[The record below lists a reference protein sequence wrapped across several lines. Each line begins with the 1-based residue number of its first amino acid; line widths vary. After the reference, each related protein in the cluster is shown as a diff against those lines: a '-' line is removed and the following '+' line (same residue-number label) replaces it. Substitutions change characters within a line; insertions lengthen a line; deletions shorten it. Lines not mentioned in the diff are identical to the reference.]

1 MTEKSLLLILGNQL
15 FPIDNIRSLN
25 PDKVFMAEDLGLSTY
40 EKHHKLKILMIFSA
54 MREKRDELIS
64 NNIDVDYTEIE
75 DPDFNLTFE
84 EKLKKSIKK
93 NSIKNLKVFEIEDKP
108 FEKRIIDFSK
118 KYDLTLTISPSP
130 MFLIKREEFLELK
143 GSSKV
148 IRMGNFYKN
157 VRKKLNILVD
167 EDQKPIGGKWSFDDE
182 NRKKIPK
189 GLDIPDLLEM
199 QISKYVEELKPI
211 ISKKF
216 SNHPGKMG
224 DIWIPFNRVDA
235 LKNLDYFITVKFDN
249 FGTYEDAILS
259 NDSFLFHS
267 ALSPSMNIGL
277 ITPQDVVDRVLD
289 YTKEKEV
296 PLNSVEG
303 FLRQIIGWRE
313 FIRGIYQNYGDQQLE
328 SNFFNFSR
336 SLKDTWY
343 SGDTGIPPLDDA
355 IKFSDRYGYT
365 HHINRL
371 MVISNL
377 MTLSE
382 IDPKNIYKWF
392 MEMYIDSSEWVMV
405 PNVFGMGTFSDGG
418 IFSTKPYV
426 CGSNYLL
433 KMSNYKKG
441 DWCNALDGL
450 YWRFFEKNMLK
461 LQNNPRLAFMRKTFE
476 SMDKSRKV
484 LIFDCAEK
492 FIEDHSY

>member
-75 DPDFNLTFE
+75 DPDFDLTFE

-216 SNHPGKMG
+216 SNHPGKVD

-277 ITPQDVVDRVLD
+277 ITPQDVVNRVLD

-441 DWCNALDGL
+441 DWCNAVDGL

>member
-1 MTEKSLLLILGNQL
+1 
-15 FPIDNIRSLN
+15 
-25 PDKVFMAEDLGLSTY
+25 
-40 EKHHKLKILMIFSA
+40 
-54 MREKRDELIS
+54 
-64 NNIDVDYTEIE
+64 
-75 DPDFNLTFE
+75 
-84 EKLKKSIKK
+84 
-93 NSIKNLKVFEIEDKP
+93 
-108 FEKRIIDFSK
+108 
-118 KYDLTLTISPSP
+118 
-130 MFLIKREEFLELK
+130 
-143 GSSKV
+143 
-148 IRMGNFYKN
+148 MGNFYKN

-167 EDQKPIGGKWSFDDE
+167 KNQKPVGGKWSFDDE
-182 NRKKIPK
+182 NRKKTPK
-189 GLDIPDLLEM
+189 GLEIPDLLEL
-199 QISKYVEELKPI
+199 QISMYAEQLKPI

-216 SNHPGKMG
+216 SDHPGKMD
-224 DIWIPFNRVDA
+224 DIWMPFNRSDA
-235 LKNLDYFITVKFDN
+235 LKNLDYFIKVKFEN

-267 ALSPSMNIGL
+267 ALSPSLNIGL
-277 ITPQDVVDRVLD
+277 ITPQDIVDKVLD
-289 YTKEKEV
+289 YTKRKEI

-303 FLRQIIGWRE
+303 FIRQIIGWRE
-313 FIRGIYQNYGDQQLE
+313 FIRGIYQNYSEEQLK

-336 SLKDTWY
+336 SLKETWY

-355 IKFSDRYGYT
+355 IKFSERYGYT

-441 DWCNALDGL
+441 DWCNTVDGL

-461 LQNNPRLAFMRKTFE
+461 LQNNPRLAFMKKTFE

-484 LIFDCAEK
+484 LIFDHAEK